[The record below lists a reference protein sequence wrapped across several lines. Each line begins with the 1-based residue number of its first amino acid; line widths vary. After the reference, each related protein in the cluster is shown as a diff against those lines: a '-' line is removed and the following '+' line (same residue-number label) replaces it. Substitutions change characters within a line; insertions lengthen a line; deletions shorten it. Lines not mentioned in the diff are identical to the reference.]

1 MKKKYF
7 INANIIDPHN
17 SLNEMGGLI
26 IDENGK
32 IEAIGKKVNTNNI
45 PTREKIINLNGKY
58 IFPGLVDMRVFVGEP
73 GYEYKENF
81 RTLSEAALSGG
92 VTSVVT
98 MPNTN
103 PVIDNVSI
111 VDFLRLRGKDKS
123 KINIF
128 PTAALTIGTV
138 GENMTEFGLLQS
150 KGIIGFTD
158 GVKTIQN
165 PRIMNRIMN
174 SASDLKS
181 LIIQHAEDAEL
192 SKDGMINDGII
203 ATKLGLQGIP
213 ISAELLIIE
222 RDLTLLEYNNCR
234 YHISQISSANSVDI
248 IRERKSKID
257 FSCGVSINNLSLNEN
272 DIGDFKTFLKLSPP
286 LRTETDRNALV
297 QGLNDETI
305 EILVNQSLLQAEMG
319 CDVLAPSDMMDGR
332 IGKIRKAL
340 DKNKYQSVQILSYA
354 AKYAS
359 SFYGPFRDAV
369 GSKGALKGDKK
380 TYQMDY
386 RNSDESL
393 REVALDI
400 KEGADMVM
408 VKPGMPYLDIIRSI
422 KDKFKL
428 PVLAYQVSGEYSLI
442 ENAIRKKMINKD
454 AVYESLVAFKRAGAN
469 AIVSYY
475 ADRLDKII

>member
-7 INANIIDPHN
+7 INANIIDPYN
-17 SLNEMGGLI
+17 SLNETGGLI

-32 IEAIGKKVNTNNI
+32 IEGVGKKVNTNNI
-45 PTREKIINLNGKY
+45 PSREKVIDLKGKH

-73 GYEYKENF
+73 GFEYKENF

-111 VDFLRLRGKDKS
+111 VDFLRRRGRDKS

-128 PTAALTIGTV
+128 PTAALTVNTE
-138 GENMTEFGLLQS
+138 GENMTEFGLLQG

-158 GVKTIQN
+158 GIKTIQN

-174 SASDLKS
+174 SASDLNS

-213 ISAELLIIE
+213 VSAELLILE

-234 YHISQISSANSVDI
+234 YHISQISSASSVEI
-248 IRERKSKID
+248 IRERKNKVN

-286 LRTETDRNALV
+286 LRTEDDRNALV
-297 QGLNDETI
+297 QGLVDETI
-305 EILVNQSLLQAEMG
+305 DVIVSDHKPEDEENKRLTFAQAETG
-319 CDVLAPSDMMDGR
+319 ASGIETLLPLSLELYHNGSVNLET
-332 IGKIRKAL
+332 IIKAL
-340 DKNKYQSVQILSYA
+340 TSSPAKILKINKGNLSIGNNADFCIVDINKPWVVRKEKLISKSKNTPIE
-354 AKYAS
+354 
-359 SFYGPFRDAV
+359 
-369 GSKGALKGDKK
+369 DKK
-380 TYQMDY
+380 LQG
-386 RNSDESL
+386 
-393 REVALDI
+393 
-400 KEGADMVM
+400 KVM
-408 VKPGMPYLDIIRSI
+408 NTFVNGEEL
-422 KDKFKL
+422 FK
-428 PVLAYQVSGEYSLI
+428 AE
-442 ENAIRKKMINKD
+442 
-454 AVYESLVAFKRAGAN
+454 
-469 AIVSYY
+469 
-475 ADRLDKII
+475 

>member
-17 SLNEMGGLI
+17 SLNEIGGI
-26 IDENGK
+26 IIGENGK
-32 IEAIGKKVNTNNI
+32 IEAVGKKVNTNNI
-45 PTREKIINLNGKY
+45 PSREKVIDLNGKY
-58 IFPGLVDMRVFVGEP
+58 IFPGIVDMRVFVGEP

-111 VDFLRLRGKDKS
+111 VDFLKRRGRDKS
-123 KINIF
+123 KINIY
-128 PTAALTIGTV
+128 PTAALTV
-138 GENMTEFGLLQS
+138 KAEGENMTEFGLLQS

-222 RDLTLLEYNNCR
+222 RDLTLLEYNSCR

-248 IRERKSKID
+248 IRERKNQVN

-305 EILVNQSLLQAEMG
+305 DVIVSDHKPEDEENKRLTFAQAETGASGIETLLPLSLELYHNGSVALETIIKALTSKPAEIL
-319 CDVLAPSDMMDGR
+319 
-332 IGKIRKAL
+332 KINKGNLSTGNDADFCIVDINKPWVVRKEKL
-340 DKNKYQSVQILSYA
+340 ISKSKNTPIE
-354 AKYAS
+354 
-359 SFYGPFRDAV
+359 
-369 GSKGALKGDKK
+369 DKK
-380 TYQMDY
+380 LQGKVISTFV
-386 RNSDESL
+386 NGEEL
-393 REVALDI
+393 
-400 KEGADMVM
+400 
-408 VKPGMPYLDIIRSI
+408 
-422 KDKFKL
+422 FK
-428 PVLAYQVSGEYSLI
+428 SE
-442 ENAIRKKMINKD
+442 
-454 AVYESLVAFKRAGAN
+454 
-469 AIVSYY
+469 
-475 ADRLDKII
+475 

>member
-7 INANIIDPHN
+7 INANIIDPYN
-17 SLNEMGGLI
+17 SLNETGGLI

-32 IEAIGKKVNTNNI
+32 IEGVGKKVNTNNI
-45 PTREKIINLNGKY
+45 PSREKVIDLKGKY

-73 GYEYKENF
+73 GFEYKENF

-111 VDFLRLRGKDKS
+111 VDFLRRRGRDKS

-128 PTAALTIGTV
+128 PTAALTVNTE
-138 GENMTEFGLLQS
+138 GENMTEFGLLQG

-158 GVKTIQN
+158 GIKTIQN

-174 SASDLKS
+174 SASDLNS

-192 SKDGMINDGII
+192 SKDGIINDGII

-213 ISAELLIIE
+213 VSAELLILE

-234 YHISQISSANSVDI
+234 YHISQISSASSVEI
-248 IRERKSKID
+248 IRERKKKVN

-286 LRTETDRNALV
+286 LRTEDDRNALV
-297 QGLNDETI
+297 QGLVDETI
-305 EILVNQSLLQAEMG
+305 DVIVSDHKPEDEENKRLTFAQAETG
-319 CDVLAPSDMMDGR
+319 ASGIETLLPLSLELYHNGSVKLET
-332 IGKIRKAL
+332 IIKAL
-340 DKNKYQSVQILSYA
+340 TSSPAKILKINKGNLSIGNDADFCIVDINKPWVVRKEKLISKSKNTPIE
-354 AKYAS
+354 
-359 SFYGPFRDAV
+359 
-369 GSKGALKGDKK
+369 DKK
-380 TYQMDY
+380 LQG
-386 RNSDESL
+386 
-393 REVALDI
+393 
-400 KEGADMVM
+400 KVM
-408 VKPGMPYLDIIRSI
+408 NTFVNGEEL
-422 KDKFKL
+422 FK
-428 PVLAYQVSGEYSLI
+428 AE
-442 ENAIRKKMINKD
+442 
-454 AVYESLVAFKRAGAN
+454 
-469 AIVSYY
+469 
-475 ADRLDKII
+475 